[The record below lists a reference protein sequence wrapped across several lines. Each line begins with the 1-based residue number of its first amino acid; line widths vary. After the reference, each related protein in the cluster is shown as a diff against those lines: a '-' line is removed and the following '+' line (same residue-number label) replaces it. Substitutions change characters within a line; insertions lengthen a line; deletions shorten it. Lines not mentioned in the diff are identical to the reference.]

1 MNTRISELVEWP
13 LVAQHSNSVRFFVSF
28 LFEEHEVDEEK
39 GAQEGGFHPNVQV
52 HGEADPEVVGVG
64 ESLEAKFVYSRVRFY
79 KLLRHNRIGIKSL
92 RKKSIVSVS

>member
-28 LFEEHEVDEEK
+28 LFKEHEVDEEK

-64 ESLEAKFVYSRVRFY
+64 ESLEAE
-79 KLLRHNRIGIKSL
+79 SL
-92 RKKSIVSVS
+92 INN